1 MLTVPVFNDAM
12 RLELAGLIGRHVD
25 VSASAGYVLGRSALS
40 LDSQRFDAYT
50 GTVRARYA
58 FARSVALYTEY
69 LFFYY
74 DLGRQRALAPGL
86 PPVYEQHGVRVG
98 LMLWNRAVGR

>member
-1 MLTVPVFNDAM
+1 M
-12 RLELAGLIGRHVD
+12 RLELQGLMGRHVD

-50 GTVRARYA
+50 GTVRGRYA
-58 FARSVALYTEY
+58 VARSVALYTEY
-69 LFFYY
+69 LYYYY
-74 DLGRQRALAPGL
+74 DLHRLQALTLGL
-86 PPVYEQHGVRVG
+86 PPIYEQHGVRVG